1 MNSIGEMSMPVSFR
15 YLNVYQKGKPQH
27 DRYDPFQIR
36 HPQMPNSRRAKI
48 FSPFDALKGF
58 NEAVSAKTILY
69 KDRLSLSLEEQE
81 ELDRRLSILH
91 NLTFNSRL
99 SRMNQVEVSV
109 TYYEECKDVNNEAYG
124 LQGQY
129 KTITGICM
137 NVDGEAT
144 KTILVNEIRI
154 PIQDILKIDSSG
166 DIFQRNWEDQSTDW

>member
-1 MNSIGEMSMPVSFR
+1 MNSIGEIPMPVVFR
-15 YLNVYQKGKPQH
+15 YLDVYQKGKPQH

-69 KDRLSLSLEEQE
+69 EDRLNLSLEEQE
-81 ELDRRLSILH
+81 ELDRRLGILH

-99 SRMNQVEVSV
+99 ARINQVKVSV
-109 TYYEECKDVNNEAYG
+109 TYYEECRDVNNEAYG

-129 KTITGICM
+129 KMITGMCM
-137 NVDGEAT
+137 NVDGEVT
-144 KTILVNEIRI
+144 KTVLVNGIRI
-154 PIQDILKIDSSG
+154 SIENILKIDSPS